1 MAEMNTTTAELLQQM
16 IDIKRDTRTAI
27 ANKGVSVVGGMV
39 TYPDA
44 IRRISNIEGVDSDID
59 YTQIGWSDTNTTYQ
73 NAWDADYI
81 NASIAYSKTYL
92 DRCDAGE
99 WEVHNYNYTGNLYM
113 PIYSPFAGDID
124 FVYSPYV
131 YNLSQSLCKGLYID
145 CTKLRCIPQ
154 LNTSNAT
161 NMEHM
166 FRGCA
171 SLVTIPQMDTSN
183 VEYMGYMF
191 DGCHSL
197 TSIPQM
203 DTSIVRDMDCMFSGC
218 QSLTTIPQ
226 MDTSNVGRMYGMF
239 GGCTSLTSIPQ
250 LNTSNVIDMRD
261 MFYRC
266 TSLTSI
272 PQMDTS
278 NVRYMGE
285 MFYQCWSLTSIPQMN
300 TLYVSDMRMMFYQ
313 CTKLTSIPQMRTSSV
328 ENMEYMFDGCWALTS
343 IPELNAS
350 SLEMSFYSDGSR
362 HSPLYYA
369 FRDCRSLVDFGGF
382 RNLKVDLDLSQ
393 CPELSVTS
401 LMNVINNLKE
411 LEYSERGCK
420 LVLGETNLDKLTS
433 SQKAIAT
440 NKGWTLT

>member
-16 IDIKRDTRTAI
+16 IDIKRETRTAI
-27 ANKGVSVVGGMV
+27 SNKGVSVVGGMV

-81 NASIAYSKTYL
+81 NTSIAYSKTYL

-99 WEVHNYNYTGNLYM
+99 WDLYSYTDTRGVGRN
-113 PIYSPFAGDID
+113 IYSPFAGDIN

-145 CTKLRCIPQ
+145 CTKLRCVPQ
-154 LNTSNAT
+154 LNTSNVVD
-161 NMEHM
+161 MRYM
-166 FRGCA
+166 FYQCN

-183 VEYMGYMF
+183 VTSMSGMF
-191 DGCHSL
+191 FDCTSL

-203 DTSIVRDMDCMFSGC
+203 DTSNVVGMSEMFSWC
-218 QSLTTIPQ
+218 TSLTSIPQ
-226 MDTSNVGRMYGMF
+226 MDTSNVGNMSYMF
-239 GGCTSLTSIPQ
+239 QGCTSLTSIPQ
-250 LNTSNVIDMRD
+250 MDTSNVVDMRD

-278 NVRYMGE
+278 NVERMDS
-285 MFYQCWSLTSIPQMN
+285 MFYQCWTLTSIPQMDTSKVTN
-300 TLYVSDMRMMFYQ
+300 MRYMFHQ
-313 CTKLTSIPQMRTSSV
+313 CSKLTSIPQMDTSNV
-328 ENMEYMFDGCWALTS
+328 TDMEGMFDGCRALTS
-343 IPELNAS
+343 IPELDAS
-350 SLEMSFYSDGSR
+350 SLEMSFYTGGIR
-362 HSPLYYA
+362 HSPLDNA
-369 FRDCRSLVDFGGF
+369 FRDCLSLVDFGGF
-382 RNLKVDLDLSQ
+382 KNLKVDLDLRS
-393 CPELSVTS
+393 CDELSAAS

-411 LEYSERGCK
+411 LTYSERGCQ
-420 LVLGETNLDKLTS
+420 LRLGETNLNKLSS

-440 NKGWTLT
+440 NKGWTLS